1 MGLNIKNERIT
12 ALVRE
17 LAQRTGTTQ
26 TGAIEDAVRSKLAEL
41 DRDAD
46 ASSSR
51 RRDAKRAR
59 VQQLLTELHASVT
72 EAERAEVK
80 RSEQDLY
87 DDAGLPA

>member
-17 LAQRTGTTQ
+17 LAQRTGSTQ

-80 RSEQDLY
+80 RAEQDLY